1 MRKPTR
7 ATARVFFHR
16 TTRAA
21 ADAILAGGFR
31 DVSATYLTDQ
41 IYKGVWLSDVPLDCN
56 DFGAIGGDVLLLVSM
71 ALSDAERDAYE
82 WVEEGRSYHEWLLPT
97 ALVNERA
104 TVREVTEDQSFSS
117 DPGTAIKGESR

>member
-7 ATARVFFHR
+7 ATGSVFFHR

-31 DVSATYLTDQ
+31 DGSATYLTDQ
-41 IYKGVWLSDVPLDCN
+41 IHKGVWLSNVPLDCN
-56 DFGAIGGDVLLLVSM
+56 DFGAIGGDVLLLVSI

-82 WVEEGRSYHEWLLPT
+82 WVEEGRSYREWLLAA

-104 TVREVTEDQSFSS
+104 TVREVTEDASVF
-117 DPGTAIKGESR
+117 E